1 MSHQSMIDSISDK
14 GSALASTKV
23 KGKLNDLNAKY
34 NTLCGSAQVKFLLF
48 ALFKETESENWTK
61 FNANKFCSQQQAVQ
75 GNNLSISTHGNSYHL

>member
-34 NTLCGSAQVKFLLF
+34 NTLCGSAQVKLLLF
-48 ALFKETESENWTK
+48 ALFRGTESENWTL
-61 FNANKFCSQQQAVQ
+61 FNANEFCSLKQTCE
-75 GNNLSISTHGNSYHL
+75 GKSLSTFKPTEIISS